1 MSGHHKNHRYTFNV
15 LIAEKERAEKERAEK
30 ERAEKERAE
39 YTYDIDLAG
48 FSCSATNPADVAKMI
63 SKKYAE
69 WVSPAHEALSG

>member
-15 LIAEKERAEKERAEK
+15 LIAEK

-69 WVSPAHEALSG
+69 WVSPLHMKH

>member
-15 LIAEKERAEKERAEK
+15 LIAEKERAEK